1 MSTFRLPSSAFIA
14 RHCTNAYVMW
24 SQVTQAGEGKSTFAR
39 CLAGQARWCGCSCVF
54 DLAHMRCIHAG
65 SHVSSHPNC
74 RLFLHRSLPVRLSA
88 ALCQCAC
95 PPLFANAPV
104 RRSLP
109 GAPRGPSSCSFF
121 SHVIGVHLLDPPPK
135 GLASA
140 SEVRGPALASAR
152 SRDSHSSPGAAGCP
166 SMRTCDER
174 ASDCNLQR
182 PGAPDCMSV
191 HVCARATSMM
201 QASR

>member
-1 MSTFRLPSSAFIA
+1 
-14 RHCTNAYVMW
+14 MW

-135 GLASA
+135 GVASA
-140 SEVRGPALASAR
+140 SEVRGPAFASAR
-152 SRDSHSSPGAAGCP
+152 SRDSFITWCGRLLHAHLRRVS
-166 SMRTCDER
+166 ER
-174 ASDCNLQR
+174 LQR

-191 HVCARATSMM
+191 HVVCACATSMM